1 MPFVNKT
8 QITDR
13 ARRARG
19 VGRRGRAHPVTLDE
33 GRRRSFN
40 RNATLYDAVRPSYHP
55 RVTAEL
61 AGLGTRV
68 LEVGAGTG
76 KATELL
82 AGAGFTVTA
91 IEPGAQ
97 MAAVLRAK
105 QLPNVTV
112 VESRFED
119 YAATGFDLVLA
130 AQAWHWMDPA
140 SKFALAAAA
149 APTLALL
156 SNEKAPIDPALRAE
170 LNAAYARHV
179 PAQVQRYP
187 IDAVAEA
194 RATFTADLAASG
206 LFAEPRVVELPW
218 TERYTTAR
226 YLDLISTYSDH
237 AVLPT
242 EARAALFAEIAAA
255 IDARGG
261 TIEVPY
267 VTLVVIARRLG

>member
-1 MPFVNKT
+1 M
-8 QITDR
+8 
-13 ARRARG
+13 
-19 VGRRGRAHPVTLDE
+19 TLDE
-33 GRRRSFN
+33 GRRTSFD
-40 RNATLYDAVRPSYHP
+40 RHAALYDAVRPSYHP
-55 RVTAEL
+55 RVTDEL

-68 LEVGAGTG
+68 LETGAGTG

-82 AGAGFTVTA
+82 ARAGFTVTA
-91 IEPGAQ
+91 VEPGAQ
-97 MAAVLRAK
+97 MAAVLCAK

-119 YAATGFDLVLA
+119 YAGTGYDLVLA

-140 SKFALAAAA
+140 RKFALAAAA
-149 APTLALL
+149 APTLVLL

-187 IDAVAEA
+187 SDAVAEA
-194 RATFTADLAASG
+194 RATFTTDLAASG

-218 TERYTTAR
+218 TERYPTAR
-226 YLDLISTYSDH
+226 YLELISTYSDH
-237 AVLPT
+237 AVLP
-242 EARAALFAEIAAA
+242 EATRAALFTEIAVA

-261 TIEVPY
+261 AIEIPY
-267 VTLVVIARRLG
+267 VTLVVVARRLG